1 MSDNDKQTGV
11 GPEMGRRKYMQGTAA
26 AGMAGVFGMQGH
38 DGNEGT
44 ERKNVIEIGAEP
56 FQEKIEAGEP
66 VYGLSAAFAGMDST
80 TVLANAPSSD
90 YVWIDTE
97 HGSYDIRA
105 VREKMAVFPKETAG
119 LVRVT
124 GTSPKEVERSLDAGA
139 DGVIIPKRTTVEEV
153 REYVEAAYYPPE
165 GNRGAAGSIAA
176 GEFGL
181 DFDTY
186 FERANENVF
195 VMVQVERKELLD
207 DIDEVAQIDGI
218 DALFVS
224 GSDLSISLGVPFNT
238 TAPVFQRAAE
248 KVRQAADR
256 NGLVS
261 ATIPTEQDVDTLLEQ
276 GYRLFLLG
284 SDAGYLASAIEQQFP
299 D

>member
-1 MSDNDKQTGV
+1 MPGNGKHTEV
-11 GPEMGRRKYMQGTAA
+11 GPEMDRREYMQGTAA
-26 AGMAGVFGMQGH
+26 AGMAGVFGWKGQK
-38 DGNEGT
+38 ET
-44 ERKNVIEIGAEP
+44 ERKNVMDIGAEP

-105 VREKMAVFPKETAG
+105 VREKIAVFPKETEA

-139 DGVIIPKRTTVEEV
+139 DGVIIPKRRTVEEV
-153 REYVEAAYYPPE
+153 KEYVESAYYPPK
-165 GNRGAAGSIAA
+165 GDRGAAGSIAA

-181 DFDTY
+181 DFDNY
-186 FERANENVF
+186 FEKANENVF
-195 VMVQVERKELLD
+195 VMVQIEREALLD

-248 KVRQAADR
+248 KVRQAAER
-256 NGLVS
+256 NGLVA
-261 ATIPTEQDVDTLLEQ
+261 ATIPTEQDVETLIEK

-284 SDAGYLASAIEQQFP
+284 SDAGYLATAIEERFP

>member
-1 MSDNDKQTGV
+1 
-11 GPEMGRRKYMQGTAA
+11 MGRRKYMQGTAA